1 MTSTLV
7 RAGDCGCP
15 GSSWWCKRCL
25 STISP
30 QLPSALPRPLVPW
43 PAVRPLSPLLSPL
56 PQHQWVQDPP
66 VPSVSCAHSCHPGDK
81 AFRDTAFRDT
91 PHPRVHPVCRR
102 LHHAGRAGDVRGRA
116 CVDLGC
122 WGVFL
127 APVSLPES
135 AIQPCTAPVA
145 ETGTTMTHCQ
155 EIARNPELPEH
166 FLCPA
171 EHPLAVTLAGIAPK
185 A

>member
-1 MTSTLV
+1 MTPTLV

-15 GSSWWCKRCL
+15 GSGRWCKRCH

-30 QLPSALPRPLVPW
+30 RLPPALPRPLVPW
-43 PAVRPLSPLLSPL
+43 PAVPPLSALLSSL
-56 PQHQWVQDPP
+56 PQHQWVQNPA
-66 VPSVSCAHSCHPGDK
+66 VPSVSCAHSCHPGYM
-81 AFRDTAFRDT
+81 AFRDMVFSDT
-91 PHPRVHPVCRR
+91 LHPHVHPVCRR
-102 LHHAGRAGDVRGRA
+102 LHHAGRARDMRGRP

-145 ETGTTMTHCQ
+145 ETGTPMTHCQ
-155 EIARNPELPEH
+155 EIARNPELSEH
-166 FLCPA
+166 LLCPA
-171 EHPLAVTLAGIAPK
+171 EHLLAVTHAGISPK